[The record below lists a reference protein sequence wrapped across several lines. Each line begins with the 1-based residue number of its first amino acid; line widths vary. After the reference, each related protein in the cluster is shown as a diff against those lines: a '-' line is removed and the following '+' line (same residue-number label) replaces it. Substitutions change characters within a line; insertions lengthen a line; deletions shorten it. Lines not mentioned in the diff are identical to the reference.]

1 MFYPREEFE
10 AQMNELVAQGLDR
23 IQAYKIVSQ
32 RELKDEQEY
41 QKWLD
46 VQREEEED
54 WG

>member
-10 AQMNELVAQGLDR
+10 AQMNELVAQGLDS
-23 IQAYKIVSQ
+23 IQAYKIVRQ

-41 QKWLD
+41 QKWQDLMRD
-46 VQREEEED
+46 EED